1 MSDDTPPDP
10 SSDASRESPDPSL
23 ASSPDSSPEGIR
35 EWLTWLR
42 RTDHGAVVFARE
54 VASSALMVAVV
65 GLVLFG
71 ASGVWP
77 PMVAVESGSMEPHM
91 ERGDL
96 VFLMDEG
103 RLAPAYATGETGVVT
118 YRVGKERGF
127 RKSGSYGDV
136 IVYRPDGREETTPII
151 HRARFWVNDSENWY
165 RKANP
170 KYLAGDNCA
179 EVTHCPAPNAGFVT
193 LGDNNELY
201 DQAVG
206 RSRPVRP
213 SWVRGT
219 AELTI
224 PELGHVRLAVSGN

>member
-1 MSDDTPPDP
+1 MSDDAPPDSTAG
-10 SSDASRESPDPSL
+10 SSEEA
-23 ASSPDSSPEGIR
+23 PDSPPEGAR

-42 RTDHGAVVFARE
+42 RTDHAP
-54 VASSALMVAVV
+54 VALGRDVATSALTVALV

-96 VFLMDEG
+96 VFVVDEG
-103 RLAPAYATGETGVVT
+103 RLAPDAATGETGVVT
-118 YRVGKERGF
+118 HRVGKERGF

-136 IVYRPDGREETTPII
+136 IVYRPDGRERTTPII

-165 RKANP
+165 EKANP
-170 KYLAGDNCA
+170 DYLAADSCA
-179 EVTHCPAPNAGFVT
+179 EVTNCPAPNAGFVT
-193 LGDNNELY
+193 LGDNNDYY

-206 RSRPVRP
+206 RTRPVRP
-213 SWVRGT
+213 SWIRGT

>member
-1 MSDDTPPDP
+1 MTDDTPPD
-10 SSDASRESPDPSL
+10 STLDSAEESAD
-23 ASSPDSSPEGIR
+23 SPPEGVR

-42 RTDHGAVVFARE
+42 RTDHGGVAFVRE
-54 VASSALMVAVV
+54 MASSALMVALV
-65 GLVLFG
+65 GLVLFA

-96 VFLMDEG
+96 VFVMEEG
-103 RLAPAYATGETGVVT
+103 RLAPDAATGDTGVVT
-118 YRVGKERGF
+118 YRVGEEQGF

-136 IVYRPDGREETTPII
+136 IVYRPDGRERTTPII

-165 RKANP
+165 EKANEE
-170 KYLAGDNCA
+170 YLTGDSCA

-193 LGDNNELY
+193 LGDDNELY

-206 RSRPVRP
+206 RTRPVRP

-224 PELGHVRLAVSGN
+224 PELGHLRLALSGN